1 MDTYS
6 LCMAHKHTQT
16 IACLSV
22 ALHIIY
28 MVRDIE
34 WSPVCNPCWAP
45 HPLVKRKWSAAA
57 ERRRRGTAP
66 SVPVALQDTL
76 SFLKLDTKRKYLVYA
91 LHFCKVHM
99 EITVFQYQYCGVEEK
114 KKKKKKKKKSY
125 ILICKSPMKACFY
138 GASKRA
144 LVRCEEKLYFKAFE
158 SRTFVFP
165 KKSTYFNAFVSEQT
179 QKFSKEAQSFL
190 GNTNFASSA

>member
-1 MDTYS
+1 MLGSTP
-6 LCMAHKHTQT
+6 AGEEK
-16 IACLSV
+16 
-22 ALHIIY
+22 
-28 MVRDIE
+28 
-34 WSPVCNPCWAP
+34 
-45 HPLVKRKWSAAA
+45 VKRCSREEK
-57 ERRRRGTAP
+57 RGTAP

-99 EITVFQYQYCGVEEK
+99 EITVFQYQILWCGRK

-190 GNTNFASSA
+190 GNTNFCQLSVNEI